1 MEDKIVIRGAK
12 EHNLKNIDLEIP
24 RNKLIVFTGLSG
36 SGKSSL
42 AFDTIYAEG
51 QRRYIE
57 SLSSYARQFLGQ
69 MDRPDVESIEGLS
82 PAISIDQKGVSRNP
96 RSTVGTVTEIYDYF
110 RLLYARIGVPY
121 CPNDGTKI
129 EKLTVDEIVDV
140 IIKQVQTAEEK
151 QPESKWVKIFAPV
164 VAGRKGE
171 YLQLL
176 YDLYGEGFSQARID
190 GTMHHL
196 REKVELARYK
206 QHSIDVLIDEFAIK
220 TAGDQDDDI
229 ITRMTEAVELSLSLA
244 KKYDNRF
251 IIASINENDRIFSSE
266 YSCPVCGFSFSEINP
281 RLFSFNSP
289 QGACEHC
296 HGLGSIAEFDP
307 QLVIPDDT
315 LSISQG
321 AVMPANYVS
330 GKNNYYSSL
339 INSICEHYNI
349 RQDIRVKDLPP
360 DDVNTI
366 LYGRGRDKIRIKFF
380 SSGRASH
387 FSIWFEGLI
396 NNLKNRYEATES
408 DNVREELNQYM
419 SSRPCEVCQGNRL
432 RPEALAIKVGHEK
445 GMNISELTRLS
456 VSDAH
461 KFFNDLSLEE
471 REHLIAERILNEIS
485 SRLLFLVNVGL
496 NYLSL
501 NRTAGTLSGGEA
513 QRIRLA
519 SQIGSGLTG
528 VLYVLDEP
536 TIGLH
541 QRDNKRL
548 LDTLTH
554 LRELGNTVVVVEHDE
569 DTIWTADH
577 IVDIGPGAGR
587 NGGRVMAQGTLED
600 IMKAPESVTAA
611 FLRGDRYIP
620 LPEKRRQPG
629 EEMITI
635 VGASENNL
643 KQVNV
648 SFPLGMFVA
657 VTGVSGS
664 GKSTLVN
671 DILHKAVNQKLNR
684 SIDRPGKHKEI
695 QGLKFVDK
703 IIAIDQSPIGRT
715 PRSNPATYTGIF
727 TPIREIFA
735 ATPEARVRG
744 YQPGR
749 FSFNVSGG
757 RCEACQGN
765 GTITIEMHFLPDIEV
780 ACEVCKGKRY
790 NRETLEVTY
799 KGKSI
804 YEILQLTIEEA
815 LEFFTDIPQI
825 KDKMQTL
832 TDVGLGYIQ
841 LGQSATTLSGGE
853 AQRVKLSSE
862 LSKRGTGKTLYI
874 LDEPTTGLHFADIEK
889 LLLVLNRLV
898 EKGNSVVV
906 IEHNLDVIKTADYLI
921 DLGPE
926 GGDKGGKI
934 IAAGTPEEIA
944 NTPASHTGK
953 FLAEV
958 LEDYKKKHQQVD
970 KKTTRPKN
978 ADLYSI
984 KQTV

>member
-1 MEDKIVIRGAK
+1 MEEKIVIRGAK
-12 EHNLKNIDLEIP
+12 EHNLKNIDLELP

-140 IIKQVQTAEEK
+140 IVRQAKAMDDKPSHWI
-151 QPESKWVKIFAPV
+151 KIFAPV
-164 VAGRKGE
+164 VSARKGE
-171 YLQLL
+171 YHQLL
-176 YDLYGEGFSQARID
+176 YDLYGEGYSQARID
-190 GTMHHL
+190 GKMHHL
-196 REKVELARYK
+196 REKIELARYK
-206 QHSIDVLIDEFAIK
+206 QHSIEVQADELALKNEMTDQEENDVL
-220 TAGDQDDDI
+220 
-229 ITRMTEAVELSLSLA
+229 TRLTEAVETATSLA
-244 KKYDNRF
+244 KKYENQF
-251 IIASINENDRIFSSE
+251 ILVEIDGKDQIFSSQ
-266 YSCPVCGFSFSEINP
+266 YSCPQCGFAFSEINP

-289 QGACEHC
+289 QGACDNC

-307 QLVIPDDT
+307 TLIVPDEN

-321 AVMPANYVS
+321 AILPANYVN
-330 GKNNYYSSL
+330 GKNNYYSAL

-349 RQDIRVKDLPP
+349 RQDLRIKDLSP
-360 DDVNTI
+360 DDVKTI
-366 LYGRGRDKIRIKFF
+366 LYGQGREKIRVRFF
-380 SSGRASH
+380 NSGRASH
-387 FSIWFEGLI
+387 FSIWFDGLI
-396 NNLKNRYEATES
+396 NNLRRRHEATES
-408 DNVREELNQYM
+408 ENVREELNHYM

-432 RPEALAIKVGHEK
+432 RPEALAVRVGHEK
-445 GMNISELTRLS
+445 GLNISQLTKLS
-456 VSDAH
+456 VTEAH
-461 KFFNDLSLEE
+461 NFFEKLTVTE
-471 REHLIAERILNEIS
+471 RELLIAERILNEIRN
-485 SRLLFLVNVGL
+485 RLNFLVNVGL

-501 NRTAGTLSGGEA
+501 DRTAGTLSGGEA

-541 QRDNKRL
+541 QRDNQRL

-554 LRELGNTVVVVEHDE
+554 LRRLGNTVLVVEHDE
-569 DTIWTADH
+569 DTIWAADY
-577 IVDIGPGAGR
+577 IVDIGPGAGIH
-587 NGGRVMAQGTLED
+587 GGKVMAAGPLD
-600 IMKAPESVTAA
+600 LVMKSTESATAA

-620 LPEKRRQPG
+620 LPEKRRSYHKDL
-629 EEMITI
+629 ITI
-635 VGASENNL
+635 IGASEHNL
-643 KQVNV
+643 KNVNV
-648 SFPLGMFVA
+648 SFPLGCFIC

-664 GKSTLVN
+664 GKSTLIN
-671 DILHKAVNQKLNR
+671 DILHKAVSQKLNR
-684 SIDRPGKHKEI
+684 TVERPGRHKEI
-695 QGLKFVDK
+695 QGLEYIDK

-727 TPIREIFA
+727 TPIRELFS
-735 ATPEARVRG
+735 ATAEAKVRG
-744 YQPGR
+744 YRPGR
-749 FSFNVSGG
+749 FSFNIPGG

-765 GTITIEMHFLPDIEV
+765 GTVTIEMHFLPDIEV
-780 ACEVCKGKRY
+780 PCEVCKGKRY

-799 KGKSI
+799 KSKSI
-804 YEILQLTIEEA
+804 FEVLSLTVEEA

-832 TDVGLGYIQ
+832 VDVGLGYIQ

-853 AQRVKLSSE
+853 AQRVKLASE
-862 LSKRGTGKTLYI
+862 LSRRGTGKTLYL

-889 LLLVLNRLV
+889 LLIVLNRLV
-898 EKGNSVVV
+898 DKGNTVIV
-906 IEHNLDVIKTADYLI
+906 IEHNLDVIKTADYVI

-926 GGDKGGKI
+926 GGDGGGRLVG
-934 IAAGTPEEIA
+934 AGTPEEIA
-944 NTPASHTGK
+944 NIPKSFTGK
-953 FLAEV
+953 YLKNVIEEYTKRHSPAKP
-958 LEDYKKKHQQVD
+958 DSK
-970 KKTTRPKN
+970 PKN
-978 ADLYSI
+978 ASI
-984 KQTV
+984 YTIKNMV